1 MTEIATKLQVG
12 IAASAMAAAATLVP
26 MAAQA
31 APSISSMPTAPVTQV
46 LNNLAQFNWF
56 YFGPNPN
63 PTQPTNPPSIVL
75 FSYNVPSLV
84 PFWTSIGLLN
94 QTSCFA
100 GGGVTVNSYG
110 GLTFT
115 FNVGGC

>member
-1 MTEIATKLQVG
+1 MTEIATRLQVG
-12 IAASAMAAAATLVP
+12 IAASAIAVAASLIPA
-26 MAAQA
+26 AAQA
-31 APSISSMPTAPVTQV
+31 APNISIPTAPVTQV
-46 LNNLAQFNWF
+46 LQNLSQFNWF

-63 PTQPTNPPSIVL
+63 PAQPMNPPSIVL
-75 FSYNVPSLV
+75 FSYNVPALV

-115 FNVGGC
+115 FNAGGC